1 MQTSDVERQFR
12 QRASKRD
19 LDLNEH
25 PAREGIEAL
34 VAFYREARASDVDV
48 DDDGDMLLF
57 QWGTYDRGDGD
68 YFELN
73 LTRQLT
79 TTEGGDEN
87 TWQLSLTYRFEPTDD
102 VEDIDVGHQWCQH
115 PEELDDF
122 VEDIYSSEPFK
133 AVEDLSADEI
143 ELSLET
149 MG

>member
-12 QRASKRD
+12 QRTSELG
-19 LDLNEH
+19 LDLSEH
-25 PAREGIEAL
+25 HPREGMDAL
-34 VAFYREARASDVDV
+34 LSFYREVRAADVSV

-57 QWGTYDRGDGD
+57 QWGTYDRGDGE

-79 TTEGGDEN
+79 TEEGGDEN

-102 VEDIDVGHQWCQH
+102 MDDIEVGHQWCQH

-122 VEDIYSSEPFK
+122 VEDIFSSEPFN
-133 AVEDLSADEI
+133 AVEELEADDI

-149 MG
+149 MA